1 MYRWKKFIR
10 LEHIILWPNMQPLF
24 EFMRRW
30 ELAGGI
36 LNQID

>member
-1 MYRWKKFIR
+1 MVY
-10 LEHIILWPNMQPLF
+10 LNLQSLF

-36 LNQID
+36 YRLRLKIVYKG